1 MEIARLIV
9 LALIGMY
16 CGMELFS
23 VFAVGKT
30 AFHQI
35 YGGIMLACIIM
46 CIGFAGGRK

>member
-23 VFAVGKT
+23 VFAMDAV
-30 AFHQI
+30 I
-35 YGGIMLACIIM
+35 YELKKQWADI
-46 CIGFAGGRK
+46 